1 MERLAEIIGIPVVQ
15 TVTVNMITEF
25 STYCTSIVARNER
38 NEIMHV
44 RNLDFGFT
52 TVMKRL
58 VYEAVLTKDGLE
70 KARSPCIAG
79 YYGSY
84 TGHKAG
90 VFSVSYNVRETVRLP
105 TVQMLLA
112 NLENTLDPTRVP
124 LENLIQT
131 LLLEDSVTF
140 NQAVQ
145 TIMT

>member
-1 MERLAEIIGIPVVQ
+1 
-15 TVTVNMITEF
+15 
-25 STYCTSIVARNER
+25 
-38 NEIMHV
+38 MHV